1 MEYKLSLISNKI
13 DFLNQSEMNF
23 VWRKLMLDKYWGREN
38 SCSIR

>member
-23 VWRKLMLDKYWGREN
+23 ILKKLMYDKFWDRQN
-38 SCSIR
+38 SCKFI